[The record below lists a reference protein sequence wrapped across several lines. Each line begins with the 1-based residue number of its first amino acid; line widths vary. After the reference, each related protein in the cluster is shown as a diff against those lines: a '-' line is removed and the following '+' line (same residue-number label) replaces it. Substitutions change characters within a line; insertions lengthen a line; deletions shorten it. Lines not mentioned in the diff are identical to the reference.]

1 MTASA
6 EYAQHVLDLLAP
18 LGGVCA
24 QRFFGGVGL
33 ASGAVQFA
41 MIMGNRLYFVVDER
55 SRAKYEA
62 AGMEPFSYATRKRRV
77 RVRRYFEVPAGVLEE
92 REQLAAWAREA
103 IAAARGTGK
112 LRKRRRAEGKE
123 GKQ

>member
-1 MTASA
+1 MR
-6 EYAQHVLDLLAP
+6 
-18 LGGVCA
+18 A

-62 AGMEPFSYATRKRRV
+62 VGMEPFSYATRKRRV

-112 LRKRRRAEGKE
+112 PRKRRRAETRE
-123 GKQ
+123 GSNDT

>member
-6 EYAQHVLDLLAP
+6 EYARHVLDLLAP
-18 LGGVCA
+18 LGGVRA
-24 QRFFGGVGL
+24 ERFFGGLGL

-62 AGMEPFSYATRKRRV
+62 AGAEPFSYATRKRRV
-77 RVRRYFEVPAGVLEE
+77 RVRRYFEVPASVLEE
-92 REQLAAWAREA
+92 REQLVGWAREA
-103 IAAARGTGK
+103 IAAARASTGRA
-112 LRKRRRAEGKE
+112 RKR
-123 GKQ
+123 